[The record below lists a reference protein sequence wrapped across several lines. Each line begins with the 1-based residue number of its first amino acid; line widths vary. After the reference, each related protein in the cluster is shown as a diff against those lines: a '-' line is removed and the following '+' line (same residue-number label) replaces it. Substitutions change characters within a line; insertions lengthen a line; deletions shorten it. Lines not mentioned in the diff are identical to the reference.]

1 MLLREG
7 SQMSSLKPG
16 DWIEITY
23 TSIYHMKPFITKYIS
38 DELINSKFIKSIK
51 LWQPKVGEWCWF
63 WNKDMDTNQSPRLAQ
78 FHLMTE
84 ELQKPMDFPAFYQTK
99 YKATK
104 LGYLYDFC
112 EPFIGQLP
120 TSLKDQS

>member
-63 WNKDMDTNQSPRLAQ
+63 WDENYTTAILAK
-78 FHLMTE
+78 FENISNGLFVEHHGNIFE
-84 ELQKPMDFPAFYQTK
+84 Y
-99 YKATK
+99 
-104 LGYLYDFC
+104 C

-120 TSLKDQS
+120 THLKDQS

>member
-51 LWQPKVGEWCWF
+51 LWQPKVGEWVVVADDITPDLYAVF
-63 WNKDMDTNQSPRLAQ
+63 Q
-78 FHLMTE
+78 FNNHSTDRQILPLVF
-84 ELQKPMDFPAFYQTK
+84 LQ
-99 YKATK
+99 
-104 LGYLYDFC
+104 
-112 EPFIGQLP
+112 
-120 TSLKDQS
+120 SLKDNS

>member
-51 LWQPKVGEWCWF
+51 LWQPKVGEWVVVADDITPDLYAVF
-63 WNKDMDTNQSPRLAQ
+63 QFNNHSKDKQILPLV
-78 FHLMTE
+78 F
-84 ELQKPMDFPAFYQTK
+84 LQT
-99 YKATK
+99 
-104 LGYLYDFC
+104 
-112 EPFIGQLP
+112 
-120 TSLKDQS
+120 LKDQS

>member
-51 LWQPKVGEWCWF
+51 LWQPKVGEWVVVADDITPDLYAVF
-63 WNKDMDTNQSPRLAQ
+63 Q
-78 FHLMTE
+78 FNNHSTDRQILPLVF
-84 ELQKPMDFPAFYQTK
+84 LQT
-99 YKATK
+99 
-104 LGYLYDFC
+104 
-112 EPFIGQLP
+112 
-120 TSLKDQS
+120 LKDQS